1 MQQPVQLASATLSDN
16 PEAVAMAAASIQHS
30 HGLTQQLLALSQQQQ
45 QLLAAFQQQLP
56 QHQLQ
61 LLQAQQAT
69 ASVQALSL
77 RALPQVPAASCSAA
91 APAATSSGQAASP
104 RGGAEAA
111 PAQQFAE
118 AGGSSPSVNLLP
130 AHGLCIAGLH
140 NGCSAASAYFA
151 ASLMRSQAAA
161 LLAC

>member
-1 MQQPVQLASATLSDN
+1 MEISRLQGQVQQPVQLAGATLSDN

-69 ASVQALSL
+69 ASVQARALSL
-77 RALPQVPAASCSAA
+77 RALPQVPAAPSCSAA
-91 APAATSSGQAASP
+91 APAATSSGQVASP
-104 RGGAEAA
+104 RGGADQM
-111 PAQQFAE
+111 PAQQSAD
-118 AGGSSPSVNLLP
+118 AGGSSPSVSLLP
-130 AHGLCIAGLH
+130 SRGLCIACLRH
-140 NGCSAASAYFA
+140 ECP
-151 ASLMRSQAAA
+151 AAA
-161 LLAC
+161 LLVQP

>member
-1 MQQPVQLASATLSDN
+1 MQQPVQLAGATLSDN

-69 ASVQALSL
+69 ASVQARALSL
-77 RALPQVPAASCSAA
+77 RALPQVPAAASCSAA

-104 RGGAEAA
+104 RGGPEAV
-111 PAQQFAE
+111 PAQQA
-118 AGGSSPSVNLLP
+118 ADACGSSPSVSLLP
-130 AHGLCIAGLH
+130 SRGLRIVCLH
-140 NGCSAASAYFA
+140 SGCPAAS
-151 ASLMRSQAAA
+151 
-161 LLAC
+161 